1 MNDSSE
7 QGPVRTSKLFKVL
20 SVFFLVLQ
28 VLIIVLVLLIA
39 FNKAKARKTE
49 AVEKKKSPVEVF
61 TVKPK
66 KVLDLIEIPARVE
79 AWNSVELS
87 SEVDGQVIFHGALEG
102 DKVAKDAVI
111 LKIDDRVYAAKKM
124 RAEAEIL
131 KAESDMKRNTKLFEA
146 KSISEKDMDS
156 VKSAKALAES
166 ELIIANTALEKCTI
180 HSPLGGYLD
189 ELPAD
194 VGEYVTAGKLVARIE
209 EVDRVKL
216 VVSVPEKAVR
226 VVKAGMEMNFIVDDG
241 REMKGKIIYLA
252 TAADNNSLSYKAEIE
267 VDNKDL
273 YFRPGMIVRVK
284 IIRRTIEDAL
294 VVPLIAVIPKYGAY
308 FVYLADSKDMA
319 ILREIKLAFI
329 SGHDAVIEDGVKE
342 GDRVI
347 VEGHN
352 LIRENEPLRILNEPG
367 NGQKAK

>member
-20 SVFFLVLQ
+20 SVSFLALQ
-28 VLIIVLVLLIA
+28 VLIIVLIVLIA
-39 FNKAKARKTE
+39 FNKAKARKVE
-49 AVEKKKSPVEVF
+49 AVEKKRTPVEVL

-66 KVLDLIEIPARVE
+66 KVMDLIEIPARVE

-87 SEVDGQVIFHGALEG
+87 SEVEGQVIFHGAQEG
-102 DKVAKDAVI
+102 DKVARDAVI
-111 LKIDDRVYAAKKM
+111 LKIDDRVYAARKM
-124 RAEAEIL
+124 RAEADIL
-131 KAESDMKRNTKLFEA
+131 KAEADMKRNLKLFDS

-156 VKSAKALAES
+156 VKSARALAES
-166 ELIIANTALEKCTI
+166 ELIIAKTALEKCVIRT
-180 HSPLGGYLD
+180 PLDGYLD

-209 EVDRVKL
+209 EVDKVKL

-226 VVKAGMEMNFIVDDG
+226 VVKAGMDMHFIVDDG
-241 REMKGKIIYLA
+241 REMKGKIIFLA
-252 TAADNNSLSYKAEIE
+252 TAADNNSLSYRAEIE
-267 VDNKDL
+267 VGNKDL

-284 IIRRTIEDAL
+284 IIRRTLDDAL

-319 ILREIKLAFI
+319 VLREIKLSFI
-329 SGHDAVIEDGVKE
+329 SGHDAVVEDGVRE

-347 VEGHN
+347 FEGQN

-367 NGQKAK
+367 DGQKAK